1 MEEKKYPNRLLCY
14 TGYRNKEQQRKNKS
28 QEADT
33 MIRIKNLKKSY
44 GSKRVLKGVDLNIEK
59 GSFTALVGRNGSGKS
74 TLVDILCKA
83 KQASGGTV
91 KYGFNENKIFDHIG
105 VQLQDANFDH
115 RLKVKEI
122 INMWK
127 SIYGSPKADLDE
139 LIEILEL
146 DQIMNHR
153 SNRISG
159 GQRQKLSILLA
170 LFHDPEF
177 LIFDELTT
185 GLDATARDDVQEYL
199 KMINKKQGKTILIV
213 SHYMDEVE
221 ALCDK
226 AYFLK
231 DGVIFESG
239 SPSEIKEKYNCESLQ
254 TFVKKHMGKVVA

>member
-1 MEEKKYPNRLLCY
+1 
-14 TGYRNKEQQRKNKS
+14 
-28 QEADT
+28 
-33 MIRIKNLKKSY
+33 MIHIERLKKSY
-44 GSKRVLKGVDLNIEK
+44 GTKQVLKGVDLRVEK

-74 TLVDILCKA
+74 TLVDIVCKA
-83 KQASGGTV
+83 KKANSGTV
-91 KYGFNENKIFDHIG
+91 RYGFEERKFFDHIG
-105 VQLQDANFDH
+105 VQLQDANFDS

-122 INMWK
+122 IDMWK
-127 SIYGSPKADLDE
+127 AIYGGAKADIDE

-146 DQIMNHR
+146 DAIMNQR

-159 GQRQKLSILLA
+159 GQRQKLSILLS

-199 KMINKKQGKTILIV
+199 KMINKKRGKTILIV

-226 AYFLK
+226 VYFLK

-239 SPSEIKEKYNCESLQ
+239 SPSEIKEKYNCNSLQ
-254 TFVKKHMGKVVA
+254 DFVKNYMGKVVA